1 MKEVAK
7 VRKTKTNCLTLSNFQ
22 FANYYSMKC
31 MPHLKGYNSPSKH
44 EQNFSYIKY
53 SH

>member
-1 MKEVAK
+1 MKEIAK
-7 VRKTKTNCLTLSNFQ
+7 VRKNKTNCLTLSDFQ
-22 FANYYSMKC
+22 LAYYYSMKC
-31 MPHLKGYNSPSKH
+31 MPHLKGCNLPSKR